1 MHLVEISGGVPATT
15 SLAIAQ
21 KFGKRHDH
29 VVRDIRKLV
38 AQLPDGGVPNF
49 GETVEHRINP
59 SGGAPIPSPSYTVTR
74 DGFTLLAMGFTGK
87 KALQFK
93 LDYIAAFNKMEKALQ
108 SQALNHQNAYWQQKR
123 VEGKQVRLAWGG
135 CVQEFVAYAKA
146 QGSQSSEKYYMAIT
160 KMEYSALELV
170 KQAADKHFRDS
181 LNAIE
186 HGQLT
191 VVEMAAQRALQEGMD
206 GRLHYKEIYQQC
218 KQACVDLAASL
229 RKYLPAANDAYLQ
242 LRKGGA
248 A

>member
-1 MHLVEISGGVPATT
+1 MSAAHHLVEISNGIPATT
-15 SLAIAQ
+15 SLVIAE

-38 AQLPDGGVPNF
+38 TQLPGGGVPNF
-49 GETVEHRINP
+49 GERDYIDERGKVQP
-59 SGGAPIPSPSYTVTR
+59 SFSITR
-74 DGFTLLAMGFTGK
+74 DGFTLLAMGFTGA

-93 LDYIAAFNKMEKALQ
+93 LDYIAAFNQMEKALQ
-108 SQALNHQNAYWQQKR
+108 SQALNRQNIYWQQKR
-123 VEGKQVRLAWGG
+123 IEGKQVRLAWGG

-170 KQAADKHFRDS
+170 KQAADKHFMDS

-191 VVEMAAQRALQEGMD
+191 VVEMAAQRALRDGMD
-206 GRLHYKEIYQQC
+206 SRLHYKAIYQHC
-218 KQACVDLAASL
+218 KQACVDLAVSL

-242 LRKGGA
+242 LRQGGA

>member
-1 MHLVEISGGVPATT
+1 MSAAHHLVEISNGIPATT
-15 SLAIAQ
+15 SLVIAE

-38 AQLPDGGVPNF
+38 TQLPGGGVPNF
-49 GETVEHRINP
+49 GERDYIDERGKVQP
-59 SGGAPIPSPSYTVTR
+59 SFSITR
-74 DGFTLLAMGFTGK
+74 DGFTLVAMGFTGA

-93 LDYIAAFNKMEKALQ
+93 LDYIAAFNQMEKALQ
-108 SQALNHQNAYWQQKR
+108 SQALNRQNIYWQQKR
-123 VEGKQVRLAWGG
+123 IEGKQVRLAWGG

-170 KQAADKHFRDS
+170 KQAADKHFMDS

-191 VVEMAAQRALQEGMD
+191 VVEMAAQRALRDGMD
-206 GRLHYKEIYQQC
+206 SRLHYKAIYQHC
-218 KQACVDLAASL
+218 KQACVDLAVSL

-242 LRKGGA
+242 LRQGGA

>member
-1 MHLVEISGGVPATT
+1 MHLVEISNGIPATT

-21 KFGKRHDH
+21 KFGKRHDD
-29 VVRDIRKLV
+29 VLKAIRNLM
-38 AQLPDGGVPNF
+38 AQMPDGGVRNF
-49 GETVEHRINP
+49 AEVIATFKNGK
-59 SGGAPIPSPSYTVTR
+59 GGTQTAPAYCIDR

-93 LDYIAAFNKMEKALQ
+93 LDYIAAFNQMEKALL
-108 SQALNHQNAYWQQKR
+108 SQTLNHQSAYWQQKR

-146 QGSQSSEKYYMAIT
+146 QGSQSAEKYYMAIT

-170 KQAADKHFRDS
+170 KQAADKHFRDR

-191 VVEMAAQRALQEGMD
+191 VVEMAAQRALREGMD
-206 GRLHYKEIYQQC
+206 NGLHYKAIYQLC

>member
-1 MHLVEISGGVPATT
+1 MHLVEINNGVPATT

-21 KFGKRHDH
+21 KFGKRHDT
-29 VVRDIRKLV
+29 VLRAIRLVECSEEFSRRNFAERDYIDERGKS
-38 AQLPDGGVPNF
+38 QPMYS
-49 GETVEHRINP
+49 I
-59 SGGAPIPSPSYTVTR
+59 TR
-74 DGFTLLAMGFTGK
+74 DGFAFLAMGFTGK
-87 KALQFK
+87 NAAGWKE
-93 LDYIAAFNKMEKALQ
+93 DYITAFNQMEKALLAQ
-108 SQALNHQNAYWQQKR
+108 TINHQNIYWQQKR
-123 VEGKQVRLAWGG
+123 IEGKQVRLAWGG

-191 VVEMAAQRALQEGMD
+191 VVEMAAQRALREGMD
-206 GRLHYKEIYQQC
+206 SRLHYKDIYQHC
-218 KQACVDLAASL
+218 KQACVDLASSL